1 MTLFA
6 DRSAGD
12 PATPWAESAA
22 WAFRFLFFLVGVVAV
37 GWMFSGVHRIA
48 ADSQAV
54 VFRFG
59 KLVRTQGPG
68 LLLAWPAPIERV
80 VVLPSSARQIE
91 FHLPRLDNGGPDD
104 ASDAQGDNPGY
115 TTASYEATYGAYL
128 SGDPRQDTAFLLTGD
143 SSIVHLQA
151 TLFYQISDPVAYV
164 VASEHVAPALQR
176 LFIASAVAT
185 IAGRDLDTV
194 LVARP
199 EAAARPAEAA
209 MREQLRHDLMDAVNR
224 RLDDLARQHAGL
236 GVQVSRVDVT
246 ASIPS
251 GAKAAF
257 DHVLTVT
264 QEVQKDIAQARTQ
277 AELKRQATNQERDR
291 IVAEA
296 SARADELVNSAKA
309 NTASIEALG
318 AQPRDAAHGMLMQRL
333 YNDRAGA
340 LFRKIGHVETVDP
353 DGSVHAIL
361 PGGTPP

>member
-1 MTLFA
+1 MTTPA
-6 DRSAGD
+6 DRPAAD
-12 PATPWAESAA
+12 PAGPWAESAA
-22 WAFRFLFFLVGVVAV
+22 WAFRFLFFLVGAVAV
-37 GWMFSGVHRIA
+37 GWACSGVHRIP

-59 KLVRTQGPG
+59 RLVRTQGPG
-68 LLLAWPAPIERV
+68 LLLAWPAPVERV
-80 VVLPSSARQIE
+80 VVLPAAARQIE
-91 FHLPRLDNGGPDD
+91 FRLPRLDGGGGLQDSDDPDGST
-104 ASDAQGDNPGY
+104 ASD
-115 TTASYEATYGAYL
+115 EATYGAYL
-128 SGDPRQDTAFLLTGD
+128 SGDPRQNTAFLLTGD
-143 SSIVHLQA
+143 SSVVHLQA
-151 TLFYQISDPVAYV
+151 TLFYQISDPVAYA
-164 VASEHVAPALQR
+164 VADEHVAPALQR
-176 LFIASAVAT
+176 LFIAGAVAT

-264 QEVQKDIAQARTQ
+264 QEAQKDIAQARTQ
-277 AELKRQATNQERDR
+277 AELKRQATSQQRDR
-291 IVAEA
+291 IMAEA
-296 SARADELVNSAKA
+296 TARADERVSGARTH
-309 NTASIEALG
+309 TASIEALG
-318 AQPRDAAHGMLMQRL
+318 AQSRDGAHGMLMQRL

-340 LFRKIGHVETVDP
+340 LFRKIGQVETVDP
-353 DGSVHAIL
+353 DGNVHAIL
-361 PGGTPP
+361 PGDTPP

>member
-1 MTLFA
+1 MTLPA
-6 DRSAGD
+6 DRPAGD
-12 PATPWAESAA
+12 PAGPWAESAA

-37 GWMFSGVHRIA
+37 GWACSGVHRIP

-68 LLLAWPAPIERV
+68 LLLAWPAPVERV
-80 VVLPSSARQIE
+80 VVLPASARQIE
-91 FHLPRLDNGGPDD
+91 FRLPRLDGGEALDAGQDD
-104 ASDAQGDNPGY
+104 SMAEED
-115 TTASYEATYGAYL
+115 ATYGAYL
-128 SGDPRQDTAFLLTGD
+128 GGDPRQNTAFLLTGD
-143 SSIVHLQA
+143 ASVVHLQA

-164 VASEHVAPALQR
+164 VADEHVAPALQR

-264 QEVQKDIAQARTQ
+264 QEAQKDIAQARTG
-277 AELKRQATNQERDR
+277 AELKRQSTRQQSDR
-291 IVAEA
+291 ILAEA
-296 SARADELVNSAKA
+296 SARADELVSTTRTY
-309 NTASIEALG
+309 TASIEALG
-318 AQPRDAAHGMLMQRL
+318 GQSRDGAHGMLMQRL

-353 DGSVHAIL
+353 GGRVHAIL
-361 PGGTPP
+361 PGDTPP